1 MGKIFYMM
9 GKSSVGKDT
18 IYQKLLEDQELNL
31 KKIILYT
38 TRPIRTGELQG
49 KEYFFVS
56 DKRCAELKK
65 RGKIVELRS
74 YKTCL
79 GDWKYFTVDDGQI
92 ALDNGNYIVMGTLE
106 SYNQT
111 KAYYGKENII
121 PIMLILDDAT
131 RLQRALD
138 REKTQDFPQY
148 EELCRRFLA
157 DTKDFS
163 KEKIEEAG
171 IKSFFKNENLED
183 CLEKIKKCI
192 RNTIY

>member
-1 MGKIFYMM
+1 MMGKIFYMM

-92 ALDNGNYIVMGTLE
+92 ALDNGNYI
-106 SYNQT
+106 
-111 KAYYGKENII
+111 KANIEDKNKKQISSSAENSNNIVIVETEYTEKGFKVILQVGEGHII
-121 PIMLILDDAT
+121 VDPI
-131 RLQRALD
+131 
-138 REKTQDFPQY
+138 E
-148 EELCRRFLA
+148 
-157 DTKDFS
+157 
-163 KEKIEEAG
+163 
-171 IKSFFKNENLED
+171 
-183 CLEKIKKCI
+183 
-192 RNTIY
+192 